1 MWEQSEIGSAECAA
15 GRESCV
21 QMELWRLLH
30 LRGKRRKGVSK
41 EDQKEK
47 EKKKKGHIMKGKKA
61 DPLKKEHLM
70 SSAENQQIRG
80 LGEGP
85 LSMVGNCSLLHSV
98 KKKGERLLKKYSN
111 ERETN
116 RYPAWKID

>member
-1 MWEQSEIGSAECAA
+1 MWEQSEIGSAGYGA

-21 QMELWRLLH
+21 QMELWRFLH

-47 EKKKKGHIMKGKKA
+47 GEKTGHIMKAKKA

-70 SSAENQQIRG
+70 RSSEQ
-80 LGEGP
+80 
-85 LSMVGNCSLLHSV
+85 C
-98 KKKGERLLKKYSN
+98 
-111 ERETN
+111 RELADQ
-116 RYPAWKID
+116 RPWRESFKHGRKVQCAAM